1 MTCKGIFNIIFYRES
16 GLKQIIC
23 FNPLLPYRT
32 WIVEKDGV
40 FMKLLRVRAS
50 NYKNCADDFTID
62 LVAKSK
68 KTSEDKEYELQEI
81 ADELYVFNTVAFV
94 GKNASGKTSAIELME
109 CAYSIL
115 SEFRLEDKHY
125 NYDNVKLEIMFFHED
140 SIYKYNTVLKED
152 PNLGSI
158 ADFTEQHIYRKK
170 YYKSKVKDIYS
181 EDGFEEIED
190 LGELP
195 EDTSIVF
202 FVLKKKATR
211 AVYFNCDGEGADTY
225 RLMFRA
231 MKTYKISREVLT
243 KVIKIFD
250 DKIQSLEMMDEKH
263 YKLTYQ
269 NHVRELS
276 DSELVYMLSSGTTK
290 GALLYIFVVA
300 ALENGFDLLID
311 EVENHF
317 HKTLVENMISLFKDK
332 TVNKK
337 SATLMFTTHYCE
349 VLDLFN
355 RQDNIWIAKSD
366 NKIRLNNMYETYNIR
381 PELLKSRQ
389 FYNNAFD
396 TSVNYDDLMALKKEL
411 QQ

>member
-1 MTCKGIFNIIFYRES
+1 MKM
-16 GLKQIIC
+16 LKAC
-23 FNPLLPYRT
+23 
-32 WIVEKDGV
+32 
-40 FMKLLRVRAS
+40 AS
-50 NYKNCADDFTID
+50 NYKNCCDDFTID

-81 ADELYVFNTVAFV
+81 ADELYVFNTAAFV
-94 GKNASGKTSAIELME
+94 GKNASGKTSAIKLME
-109 CAYSIL
+109 CCYSIL
-115 SEFRLEDKHY
+115 SEFRIEDEHY
-125 NYDNVKLEIMFFHED
+125 NYDNVKLEIIFYHED
-140 SIYKYNTVLKED
+140 YIFKYTTILKAD
-152 PNLGSI
+152 SNLGSKVN
-158 ADFTEQHIYRKK
+158 FTEQHIYRKK
-170 YYKSKVKDIYS
+170 YYKSKIKEIY
-181 EDGFEEIED
+181 ENNGFEELAE

-211 AVYFNCDGEGADTY
+211 AVYFNCDGEGPDTY

-231 MKTYKISREVLT
+231 MKTYKISKNILS

-250 DKIQSLEMMDEKH
+250 DKIQSLDMVDEKH
-263 YKLTYQ
+263 YEFVYQ
-269 NHVRELS
+269 DHVEELS
-276 DSELVYMLSSGTTK
+276 DSELIYKLSSGTTK
-290 GALLYIFVVA
+290 GVLLYIFVVA

-332 TVNKK
+332 TVNRKC
-337 SATLMFTTHYCE
+337 ATLIFTTHYCE

-355 RQDNIWIAKSD
+355 RQDNIWIAKS
-366 NKIRLNNMYETYNIR
+366 NHKIRLDNMYESYNIR

-396 TSVNYDDLMALKKEL
+396 TSVSYEDLMALKKEL
-411 QQ
+411 MR

>member
-1 MTCKGIFNIIFYRES
+1 
-16 GLKQIIC
+16 
-23 FNPLLPYRT
+23 
-32 WIVEKDGV
+32 
-40 FMKLLRVRAS
+40 MKLLRVRAS
-50 NYKNCADDFTID
+50 NYKNCCDDFTID

-68 KTSEDKEYELQEI
+68 KTSEDKEYELQQVAE
-81 ADELYVFNTVAFV
+81 DLYVYNTAAFV

-109 CAYSIL
+109 CCYSIL
-115 SEFRLEDKHY
+115 GEFRLEDKHY
-125 NYDNVKLEIMFFHED
+125 NYDNVKLEIIFYHED
-140 SIYKYNTVLKED
+140 YIYRYNTVLMAD
-152 PNLGSI
+152 PNLGSKTN
-158 ADFTEQHIYRKK
+158 FTEQHIYRKK
-170 YYKSKVKDIYS
+170 YYKSKVKEIYYV
-181 EDGFEEIED
+181 DGFEEIND

-202 FVLKKKATR
+202 FVLKKKTTR
-211 AVYFNCDGEGADTY
+211 AVYFNCDGEGTETY

-231 MKTYKISREVLT
+231 MKNYKISKNVLT

-250 DKIQSLEMMDEKH
+250 DKIQDLEMMDEKH

-269 NHVRELS
+269 DCVKELS
-276 DSELVYMLSSGTTK
+276 DSELAYMLSSGTTK
-290 GALLYIFVVA
+290 GVLLYIFVVA

-332 TVNKK
+332 FVNKK
-337 SATLMFTTHYCE
+337 NATLIFTTHYCE

-366 NKIRLNNMYETYNIR
+366 NKISLDNMYETYNIR

-396 TSVNYDDLMALKKEL
+396 TSVNYEDLMALKKEL
-411 QQ
+411 M

>member
-1 MTCKGIFNIIFYRES
+1 
-16 GLKQIIC
+16 
-23 FNPLLPYRT
+23 
-32 WIVEKDGV
+32 
-40 FMKLLRVRAS
+40 MKLLRIRAS
-50 NYKNCADDFTID
+50 NYKNCCDDFTID

-81 ADELYVFNTVAFV
+81 AEDLYAFNTAAFV
-94 GKNASGKTSAIELME
+94 GKNASGKTSALELME
-109 CAYSIL
+109 CGYSIL

-125 NYDNVKLEIMFFHED
+125 NYDKLKLEIIFYYED
-140 SIYKYNTVLKED
+140 YIYKYDTILKAD
-152 PNLGSI
+152 SNLGNK
-158 ADFTEQHIYRKK
+158 ANFTDQHIYRKK
-170 YYKSKVKDIYS
+170 YYKSKIKEIYS
-181 EDGFEEIED
+181 DEGFEEITG

-195 EDTSIVF
+195 EDTSIIF

-211 AVYFNCDGEGADTY
+211 AVYFNCDGEGADSY
-225 RLMFRA
+225 HLMFRA
-231 MKTYKISREVLT
+231 MKTYKISETVLM

-250 DKIQSLEMMDEKH
+250 DKIKNLAMVDEKH
-263 YKLTYQ
+263 YKLEYQ
-269 NHVRELS
+269 DCVKELS

-290 GALLYIFVVA
+290 GILLYIFVVA

-317 HKTLVENMISLFKDK
+317 HKTLVENMISLFKDR
-332 TVNKK
+332 TVNRR
-337 SATLMFTTHYCE
+337 SATLIFTTHYCE

-366 NKIRLNNMYETYNIR
+366 HKIRLDNMYESYNIR

-396 TSVNYDDLMALKKEL
+396 TAVSYEDLMALKKEL
-411 QQ
+411 MR

>member
-1 MTCKGIFNIIFYRES
+1 
-16 GLKQIIC
+16 
-23 FNPLLPYRT
+23 
-32 WIVEKDGV
+32 
-40 FMKLLRVRAS
+40 MKLLRVRAS
-50 NYKNCADDFTID
+50 NYKNCCDDFTID

-68 KTSEDKEYELQEI
+68 KTSEDKEYELQKI
-81 ADELYVFNTVAFV
+81 AEDLYVFNTAAFV

-109 CAYSIL
+109 CCYSIL

-125 NYDNVKLEIMFFHED
+125 NYDNMKLEIIFYHED
-140 SIYKYNTVLKED
+140 YIYKYNTVLKSD
-152 PNLGSI
+152 PNLGNK
-158 ADFTEQHIYRKK
+158 ANFTEQHIFQKK
-170 YYKSKVKDIYS
+170 YYKSKIKEIYFD
-181 EDGFEEIED
+181 EGFEEISD
-190 LGELP
+190 FGELP

-225 RLMFRA
+225 RLMFRT
-231 MKTYKISREVLT
+231 MKAYKISKDVLT

-250 DKIQSLEMMDEKH
+250 DKIKSLEMLDEKH
-263 YKLTYQ
+263 YKLIYQ
-269 NHVRELS
+269 DYVKELS
-276 DSELVYMLSSGTTK
+276 DSELIYMLSSGTTK
-290 GALLYIFVVA
+290 GVLLYIFVVA

-332 TVNKK
+332 TVNRK
-337 SATLMFTTHYCE
+337 SATLIFTTHYCE

-366 NKIRLNNMYETYNIR
+366 DRLRLVNMYENYNIR

-389 FYNNAFD
+389 FYNNAFN
-396 TSVNYDDLMALKKEL
+396 TSVNYEDLMALKKEL
-411 QQ
+411 MR

>member
-1 MTCKGIFNIIFYRES
+1 
-16 GLKQIIC
+16 
-23 FNPLLPYRT
+23 
-32 WIVEKDGV
+32 
-40 FMKLLRVRAS
+40 MKLLRVRAS

-125 NYDNVKLEIMFFHED
+125 NYDNVRLEIIFFHD
-140 SIYKYNTVLKED
+140 DTIYKYNTVLKAD
-152 PNLGSI
+152 SNLGSI
-158 ADFTEQHIYRKK
+158 ANFTEQHIYRKK

-181 EDGFEEIED
+181 DDGFEEIED

-202 FVLKKKATR
+202 FILKKKAIR

-231 MKTYKISREVLT
+231 MKTYKISGEVLT

-250 DKIQSLEMMDEKH
+250 DKIQNLEMMDEKH

-269 NHVRELS
+269 NHVKELS
-276 DSELVYMLSSGTTK
+276 DSELVFMLSSGTTK

-337 SATLMFTTHYCE
+337 SATLIFTTHYCE

-366 NKIRLNNMYETYNIR
+366 NKIGLNNMYDTYNIR

-411 QQ
+411 ISICLKRI

>member
-1 MTCKGIFNIIFYRES
+1 M
-16 GLKQIIC
+16 
-23 FNPLLPYRT
+23 
-32 WIVEKDGV
+32 
-40 FMKLLRVRAS
+40 
-50 NYKNCADDFTID
+50 
-62 LVAKSK
+62 
-68 KTSEDKEYELQEI
+68 
-81 ADELYVFNTVAFV
+81 YVFNTAAFV

-109 CAYSIL
+109 CCYSIL

-125 NYDNVKLEIMFFHED
+125 NYDNVELEIIFYYED
-140 SIYKYNTVLKED
+140 YIYKYDTVLKAD
-152 PNLGSI
+152 PNLGSK
-158 ADFTEQHIYRKK
+158 ANFTEQHIYRKK
-170 YYKSKVKDIYS
+170 YYKTKVKDIYS
-181 EDGFEEIED
+181 DEGFEEITG

-195 EDTSIVF
+195 EDTSVVF

-231 MKTYKISREVLT
+231 MKTYKISKDVLT

-250 DKIQSLEMMDEKH
+250 DKIKSLEMLDEKH

-269 NHVRELS
+269 DHVKELS
-276 DSELVYMLSSGTTK
+276 DSELIYMLSSGTTK
-290 GALLYIFVVA
+290 GVLLYVFVVA

-337 SATLMFTTHYCE
+337 SATLVFTTHYCE

-366 NKIRLNNMYETYNIR
+366 DKIRLDNMYETYNIR

-396 TSVNYDDLMALKKEL
+396 TSVNYEDLMALKKEL
-411 QQ
+411 IR

>member
-1 MTCKGIFNIIFYRES
+1 
-16 GLKQIIC
+16 
-23 FNPLLPYRT
+23 
-32 WIVEKDGV
+32 
-40 FMKLLRVRAS
+40 MKLLRVRAS
-50 NYKNCADDFTID
+50 NYKNCCDDFTVD

-81 ADELYVFNTVAFV
+81 AEDLYVFNTAAFV

-109 CAYSIL
+109 CCYSIL
-115 SEFRLEDKHY
+115 GEFRLEDKHY
-125 NYDNVKLEIMFFHED
+125 NYDNVKLEIIFYYEYN
-140 SIYKYNTVLKED
+140 IYKYTTVLKSD
-152 PNLGSI
+152 STLGSK
-158 ADFTEQHIYRKK
+158 ANFTEQHIYRKK
-170 YYKSKVKDIYS
+170 YYKSKVKEIYA
-181 EDGFEEIED
+181 DKGFEEIIG

-225 RLMFRA
+225 RLMFRT
-231 MKTYKISREVLT
+231 MKAYKISKDVLT

-250 DKIQSLEMMDEKH
+250 DKIKSLEMLDEKH

-269 NHVRELS
+269 DRVKELS

-290 GALLYIFVVA
+290 GVLLYIFVVA

-332 TVNKK
+332 TVNEK
-337 SATLMFTTHYCE
+337 SATLIFTTHYCE

-366 NKIRLNNMYETYNIR
+366 NKIRLDNMYEAYNIR

-396 TSVNYDDLMALKKEL
+396 TSVNYEDLMALKKEL
-411 QQ
+411 MR